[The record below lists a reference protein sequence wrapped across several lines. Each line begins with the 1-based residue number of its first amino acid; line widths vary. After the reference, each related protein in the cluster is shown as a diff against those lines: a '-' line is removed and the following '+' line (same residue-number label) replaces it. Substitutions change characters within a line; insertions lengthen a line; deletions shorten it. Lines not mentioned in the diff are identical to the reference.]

1 MHENLFD
8 RIQNQSKENLFTET
22 LAYLLTRREYALF
35 QKLFYFQILD
45 MHIDSQN
52 ARVLTQQTFDSS
64 RPDILIELPDTVII
78 IEVKLGASLS
88 FGKQLLPYAQILSG
102 KSFGKYFARK
112 ALNTKRSIVALA
124 PAWTIK
130 QCEGECEDKFKTS
143 VRAHFETLGVSYKAF
158 NLTVLSELLKAPREL
173 ILNDLAQYIED
184 HVEKEL
190 TMQQVELLR
199 NKEIGKA
206 IETVNAKVSEVYNSI
221 DTKKY
226 PVDRISP
233 GYDYYGFFIY
243 LKNDEKIW
251 FGYAVYGWSL
261 MGAPVVLQYHDSW
274 FTKPKTDKKKLKKAG
289 FEEQLDDYGYVRS
302 IDISKPK
309 WLDEITSILNILNE

>member
-1 MHENLFD
+1 MYENLFD
-8 RIQNQSKENLFTET
+8 RIQSQTKENLFTET

-35 QKLFYFQILD
+35 QKLFYYQILNT
-45 MHIDSQN
+45 HIDSQN

-88 FGKQLLPYAQILSG
+88 FEKQLLPYAQILSG
-102 KSFGKYFARK
+102 KNFTKYFARK
-112 ALNTKRSIVALA
+112 ATSTKRCIVALA

-130 QCEGECEDKFKTS
+130 QCEAECEAKFKKT
-143 VRAHFETLGVSYKAF
+143 VHNHFENLGVSYSAF
-158 NLTVLSELLKAPREL
+158 NLTHLSELLKAPREL
-173 ILNDLAQYIED
+173 ILNDLANYIEV

-190 TMQQVELLR
+190 TMQQLELLR

-206 IETVNAKVSEVYNSI
+206 IEAVYAKVSEVYNSI

-233 GYDYYGFFIY
+233 GYYSYGFCIY
-243 LKNDEKIW
+243 LKNNEKIW

-261 MGAPVVLQYHDSW
+261 MGAPVILQYHDSW
-274 FTKPKTDKKKLKKAG
+274 FTKPKTDKKRLKKAG
-289 FEEQLDDYGYVRS
+289 FEEWPDDYGYVRS

-309 WLDEITSILNILNE
+309 WLDEITAILDVLNE